1 MKQAQAVGMPIE
13 RFLARQMELL
23 VQKNSQ
29 PQRPPAR
36 EDIVAKLRTFEPELR
51 EAGIA
56 HLFLHGS
63 YVRGTETEL
72 SDVDI
77 IAEFDSTRK
86 LSLLGRVHLE
96 NRLSDILG
104 VKADL
109 ADRTKLLPEVM
120 ERAELESVLV
130 F

>member
-1 MKQAQAVGMPIE
+1 MPIE

-23 VQKNSQ
+23 VQKNSE
-29 PQRPPAR
+29 PQRPTDR
-36 EDIVAKLRTFEPELR
+36 EDIVAKLRAFEPELR

-63 YVRGTETEL
+63 YVRGTENEL

-109 ADRTKLLPEVM
+109 ADRKKLLPEVM